1 VAASSLVLATAGI
14 AFAVRALEPG
24 GSPAGVSVEPS
35 GTPPL
40 TGEPVITA
48 EIPLAAPDRDDPIGG
63 VAVGA
68 GSVWIGRSGP
78 GPGDRVARIDLAT
91 NQVVAEIPVERVP
104 SRGRIVATDGAV
116 WIAEGEL
123 LERIDPTTDAV
134 AARVALPGRAS
145 AMAADAS
152 AVWVVTV
159 GDGGGTLVRAD
170 PAADAIVAEIPLGP
184 EIAGDDEVVVGAEAV
199 WVLGVRWSPEG
210 DVEHGG
216 DLIRV
221 DPETNTVAA
230 RIPLGG
236 FHVAA
241 GADEVWVRFPAD
253 GAFDGP
259 DERWLWTRVDARTNQ
274 PSPPF
279 EFEAAGLDL
288 VTPEVLW
295 SVEYDEEEHV
305 RVTGYDPRTLD
316 VVARSDRDS
325 RVSAVS
331 A

>member
-1 VAASSLVLATAGI
+1 
-14 AFAVRALEPG
+14 
-24 GSPAGVSVEPS
+24 
-35 GTPPL
+35 
-40 TGEPVITA
+40 
-48 EIPLAAPDRDDPIGG
+48 
-63 VAVGA
+63 VGA
-68 GSVWIGRSGP
+68 G
-78 GPGDRVARIDLAT
+78 
-91 NQVVAEIPVERVP
+91 
-104 SRGRIVATDGAV
+104 
-116 WIAEGEL
+116 
-123 LERIDPTTDAV
+123 
-134 AARVALPGRAS
+134 
-145 AMAADAS
+145 
-152 AVWVVTV
+152 
-159 GDGGGTLVRAD
+159 
-170 PAADAIVAEIPLGP
+170 
-184 EIAGDDEVVVGAEAV
+184 AV

-295 SVEYDEEEHV
+295 SVDYDEEEHV

-316 VVARSDRDS
+316 VVARSEPIRSYFHDAVIDPVS
-325 RVSAVS
+325 RTVWISAIWSLVRVDIVEES
-331 A
+331 GRAGTPPPQPHPSGLATDGT